1 MATKTKEIDKTKTSS
16 SSYAGANG
24 QLSINF
30 KENIKVNTSYFV
42 YSGLTLIAEI
52 GGYVGLFLGCA
63 LWQAP
68 DFIDFLLRKIN
79 VITNNIS
86 GRCEKL
92 F

>member
-1 MATKTKEIDKTKTSS
+1 MCETKPTKGLSVVFKSFNYKEIKH
-16 SSYAGANG
+16 
-24 QLSINF
+24 
-30 KENIKVNTSYFV
+30 IKAFTMESWVGNV
-42 YSGLTLIAEI
+42 